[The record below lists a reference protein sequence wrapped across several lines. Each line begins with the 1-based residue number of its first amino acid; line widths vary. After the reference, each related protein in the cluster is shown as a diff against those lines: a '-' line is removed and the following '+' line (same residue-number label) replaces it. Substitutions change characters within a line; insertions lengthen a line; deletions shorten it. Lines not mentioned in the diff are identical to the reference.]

1 MEKEA
6 GPRPR
11 YLEAEFPPRN
21 GKAICDGGPGSAGC
35 LVTAHGDLPSRVVA
49 ETLLRSPSAEGRA
62 LTDLVLVL
70 LGKLESKK
78 AKRRNEF
85 RTEG

>member
-1 MEKEA
+1 M
-6 GPRPR
+6 
-11 YLEAEFPPRN
+11 
-21 GKAICDGGPGSAGC
+21 
-35 LVTAHGDLPSRVVA
+35 TAHGDLPSRVVA